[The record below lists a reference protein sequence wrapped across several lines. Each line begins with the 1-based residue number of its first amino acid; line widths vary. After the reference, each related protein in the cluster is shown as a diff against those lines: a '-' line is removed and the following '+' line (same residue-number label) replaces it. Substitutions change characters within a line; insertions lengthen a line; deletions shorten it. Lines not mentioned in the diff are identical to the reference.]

1 MIPDKQRIA
10 ARFAAATPHYDRHAE
25 AQKIIHGEL
34 DKWLT
39 LYAPE
44 HVAQI
49 LEIGCGTGLFSR
61 LLAQRFPQAKLVLND
76 LDAACAPD
84 GQHNRPSETEY
95 RFGDAEA
102 IDLGSGY
109 GIIASASALQW
120 LAQPA
125 VFVQRAAHMLVSD
138 GLLLFNTFTP
148 DNLHPIR
155 TLTGS
160 GLHYPTAAEWAAW
173 LQRDY
178 DILALEQRTVT
189 LAFDTPRDALRH
201 LQYTGV
207 TAANT
212 GFVWTKQRLQTF
224 ETQYRTR
231 HALPDGR
238 VGLDYTPLYIA
249 AVKK

>member
-34 DKWLT
+34 DKWLA

-44 HVAQI
+44 RVAQI

-84 GQHNRPSETEY
+84 GPHNRPSETEY

-109 GIIASASALQW
+109 DIIASASALQW
-120 LAQPA
+120 LAQPEA
-125 VFVQRAAHMLVSD
+125 FIRRTAQMLVSD

-160 GLHYPTAAEWAAW
+160 GLHYPTAAEWADW

-178 DILALEQRTVT
+178 DILAIEQRTIT

-207 TAANT
+207 TAT
-212 GFVWTKQRLQTF
+212 HTDFVWTKQRLHTF
-224 ETQYRTR
+224 ETQYRAH
-231 HALPDGR
+231 HALADGR

-249 AVKK
+249 ARKK

>member
-1 MIPDKQRIA
+1 MMPDKQRIA
-10 ARFAAATPHYDRHAE
+10 ARFAAATPHYDRHAK

-34 DKWLT
+34 DKWLA

-44 HVAQI
+44 RVGQI

-84 GQHNRPSETEY
+84 WPDNRPSETEY

-109 GIIASASALQW
+109 DIIASASALQW
-120 LAQPA
+120 LAQPDA
-125 VFVQRAAHMLVSD
+125 FIQRTAQMLVSD

-160 GLHYPTAAEWAAW
+160 GLYYPTAAQSPEFRSRVATN
-173 LQRDY
+173 LP
-178 DILALEQRTVT
+178 ILPPSDNAGRCRS
-189 LAFDTPRDALRH
+189 ACGW
-201 LQYTGV
+201 GV
-207 TAANT
+207 DCRA
-212 GFVWTKQRLQTF
+212 
-224 ETQYRTR
+224 
-231 HALPDGR
+231 
-238 VGLDYTPLYIA
+238 
-249 AVKK
+249 